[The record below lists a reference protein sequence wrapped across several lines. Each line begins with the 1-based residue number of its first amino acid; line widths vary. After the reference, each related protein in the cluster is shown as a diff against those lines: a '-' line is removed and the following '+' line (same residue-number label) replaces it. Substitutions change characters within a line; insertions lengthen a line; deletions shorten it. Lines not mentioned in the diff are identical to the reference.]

1 MLVRLV
7 MLVRLA
13 VVLAAALPSSPSC
26 WRNQA
31 LSITPRSC
39 STSDSCAEG
48 LDLRCGFGDTRGQIS
63 KLQTAVGPA

>member
-1 MLVRLV
+1 MLVRSS
-7 MLVRLA
+7 A
-13 VVLAAALPSSPSC
+13 VLATALPSSPSC

-48 LDLRCGFGDTRGQIS
+48 WELRCGRGDTSGQIS
-63 KLQTAVGPA
+63 TLQTAAGPA

>member
-1 MLVRLV
+1 MLVRF
-7 MLVRLA
+7 A

-48 LDLRCGFGDTRGQIS
+48 WDLLCGCGDTSGQIFT
-63 KLQTAVGPA
+63 LQTAAGPA

>member
-1 MLVRLV
+1 MLVRS
-7 MLVRLA
+7 A
-13 VVLAAALPSSPSC
+13 VVLAVALPSSPSC

-48 LDLRCGFGDTRGQIS
+48 WELRCDRGDTSGQIS
-63 KLQTAVGPA
+63 TLQTAAGPA

>member
-1 MLVRLV
+1 MLVRS
-7 MLVRLA
+7 A

-31 LSITPRSC
+31 LSIIPRSC

-48 LDLRCGFGDTRGQIS
+48 WGLRGGCGDTSGPIS
-63 KLQTAVGPA
+63 TLQTAVGPA

>member
-1 MLVRLV
+1 MLVRS
-7 MLVRLA
+7 A
-13 VVLAAALPSSPSC
+13 VVLAAALPSSPTC

-48 LDLRCGFGDTRGQIS
+48 WELRCGRGETSVQIS
-63 KLQTAVGPA
+63 TLQNAVGPA